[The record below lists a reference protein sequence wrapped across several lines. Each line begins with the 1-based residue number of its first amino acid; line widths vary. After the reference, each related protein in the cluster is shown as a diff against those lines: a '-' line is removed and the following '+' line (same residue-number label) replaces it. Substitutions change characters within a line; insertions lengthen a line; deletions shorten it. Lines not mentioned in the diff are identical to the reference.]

1 MQQLSGLD
9 ASFLYL
15 ETPTA
20 PMHVGGFA
28 IYDPSTVPGGRMLR
42 FTEIMPTSSAGST
55 SRERSARRWS
65 TSR

>member
-15 ETPTA
+15 ENPNA

-28 IYDPSTVPGGRMLR
+28 VYDPSTVPGARTLR
-42 FTEIMPTSSAGST
+42 FTEIMRTSSAGSI
-55 SRERSARRWS
+55 SRARSARRWS
-65 TSR
+65 TSH